1 MQRQF
6 GDILLGSI
14 ELFCLAAETGG
25 FTSAALAAGVTP
37 AAVSRTLRVVRT
49 TNRSPSRFSSRE
61 IERLTAAGVTPA
73 ASAADVKPP
82 VSAARQKSSMLPRRM
97 SPNCRC
103 MV

>member
-37 AAVSRTLRVVRT
+37 AAVGR
-49 TNRSPSRFSSRE
+49 
-61 IERLTAAGVTPA
+61 A
-73 ASAADVKPP
+73 
-82 VSAARQKSSMLPRRM
+82 
-97 SPNCRC
+97 C
-103 MV
+103 